1 MGNHNWHP
9 DAVRILAGWL
19 PEWLKDNP
27 DVDFM
32 AIGDLELGDKLGIPR
47 PHLRDR
53 PRRLAKPVFDFPDL
67 PRVLPEI
74 DIGLVPLELSTFNEA
89 KSCLKGLEYGACG
102 IPFVASSTGEYVRLV
117 AEAPVGL
124 LADTPEEWRHALDLL
139 VSDKETRRVMGA
151 NGRIIAERFSV
162 ERDWR
167 LWESA
172 YLDVLDQAK
181 AA

>member
-1 MGNHNWHP
+1 
-9 DAVRILAGWL
+9 
-19 PEWLKDNP
+19 
-27 DVDFM
+27 M
-32 AIGDLELGDKLGIPR
+32 ALGDTELRDKLGIPKAR
-47 PHLRDR
+47 MCDR
-53 PRRLAKPVFDFPDL
+53 PQWLERPVFDFPEITK
-67 PRVLPEI
+67 VLPEI
-74 DIGLVPLELSTFNEA
+74 DIGLVPLERGVFNEA

-151 NGRIIAERFSV
+151 NGRTVAERFSV